1 MSPRE
6 PAVIPIL
13 TKNPNSS
20 KSLAPGGVEINR
32 AAQISTKETY
42 PWWWNKYG
50 CEGTQW
56 YGPEP
61 CRDLTND

>member
-1 MSPRE
+1 MIEFIIAAIPVQIPRE
-6 PAVIPIL
+6 PDW
-13 TKNPNSS
+13 TQ
-20 KSLAPGGVEINR
+20 INR
-32 AAQISTKETY
+32 SAQISTKETY

-56 YGPEP
+56 YGKEP

>member
-20 KSLAPGGVEINR
+20 KSLAPGGVAIKTQVKNVLSTIEIYVCGER
-32 AAQISTKETY
+32 
-42 PWWWNKYG
+42 
-50 CEGTQW
+50 
-56 YGPEP
+56 
-61 CRDLTND
+61 R

>member
-1 MSPRE
+1 MIPFIIATTPIAIETE
-6 PAVIPIL
+6 PYYQVNDW
-13 TKNPNSS
+13 T
-20 KSLAPGGVEINR
+20 EINR
-32 AAQISTKETY
+32 AAQLMTKEDY

-56 YGPEP
+56 YPHDEP